1 MKKKATR
8 DFLIF
13 GLGMLWALSLLS
25 GCTSAVQEDRPAEAV
40 GAGRTSKVAVQDSNK
55 QDVGSISWGLKITNF
70 SELFLVSG
78 YGATDA
84 GGKVQFLGD
93 AIAQTDYIL
102 SRIESFIEKNGY
114 SKNDIIRIEAT
125 ITKDVPQSQL
135 SGIFGVL
142 SAFFSDVEVKPTGGT
157 FRIIHALGNPDML
170 VELGFWLAQ

>member
-1 MKKKATR
+1 MKKKAKR
-8 DFLIF
+8 VFLIF
-13 GLGMLWALSLLS
+13 AMLSALSA
-25 GCTSAVQEDRPAEAV
+25 CTSAVEEDRSQAV
-40 GAGRTSKVAVQDSNK
+40 HAGTKVAVHDSNK

-84 GGKVQFLGD
+84 EGKVQFLGD

-102 SRIESFIEKNGY
+102 SRIEAFIEMNGY

-125 ITKDVPQSQL
+125 VTKEVPQSQL
-135 SGIFGVL
+135 GGIFGVL
-142 SAFFSDVEVKPTGGT
+142 SAFFSEVEVKPTGGT

-170 VELGFWLAQ
+170 VELGFWLAH

>member
-1 MKKKATR
+1 MKKKTKREFPILA
-8 DFLIF
+8 
-13 GLGMLWALSLLS
+13 MLCALSA
-25 GCTSAVQEDRPAEAV
+25 CTSAVEEDRSQAV
-40 GAGRTSKVAVQDSNK
+40 RAGTKVAVHDSNK

-84 GGKVQFLGD
+84 EGKVQFLGD

-102 SRIESFIEKNGY
+102 SRIEAFIERNGY

-125 ITKDVPQSQL
+125 VTKDVPQSQL
-135 SGIFGVL
+135 GGIFGVL
-142 SAFFSDVEVKPTGGT
+142 SAFFSEVEVKPTGGT

-170 VELGFWLAQ
+170 VELGFWLAH

>member
-1 MKKKATR
+1 MKKKAKR
-8 DFLIF
+8 EFPILA
-13 GLGMLWALSLLS
+13 MLCVLSIPS
-25 GCTSAVQEDRPAEAV
+25 ACTSAVEEDRSPEVV
-40 GAGRTSKVAVQDSNK
+40 GAAGTTKVAVHDSNK

-84 GGKVQFLGD
+84 EGKVQFLGD

-102 SRIESFIEKNGY
+102 SRIEAFIEKNGY

-125 ITKDVPQSQL
+125 VTKDVPQGQL
-135 SGIFGVL
+135 GGIFGVL
-142 SAFFSDVEVKPTGGT
+142 SAFFSDVAVKPTGGT

-170 VELGFWLAQ
+170 VELGFWLAH

>member
-1 MKKKATR
+1 MKKKTKR
-8 DFLIF
+8 EFLI
-13 GLGMLWALSLLS
+13 LAMLCALSA
-25 GCTSAVQEDRPAEAV
+25 CTSAVEENRSLEADRDAGTTKIAV
-40 GAGRTSKVAVQDSNK
+40 HDRNK

-84 GGKVQFLGD
+84 EGKVQFLGD

-102 SRIESFIEKNGY
+102 SRIEAFIEMNGY

-125 ITKDVPQSQL
+125 VTKDVPQGQL
-135 SGIFGVL
+135 GGIFGVL
-142 SAFFSDVEVKPTGGT
+142 SAFFSEVEVKPTGGT

-170 VELGFWLAQ
+170 VELGFWLAH

>member
-1 MKKKATR
+1 MKKKTKR
-8 DFLIF
+8 EFLI
-13 GLGMLWALSLLS
+13 LGMLCALSA
-25 GCTSAVQEDRPAEAV
+25 CTSAVEEDRSQAV
-40 GAGRTSKVAVQDSNK
+40 RAGTKVAVHDSNK

-84 GGKVQFLGD
+84 EGKVQFLGD

-102 SRIESFIEKNGY
+102 SRIEAFIEENGY

-125 ITKDVPQSQL
+125 VTKEVPQSQL
-135 SGIFGVL
+135 GGIFGVL
-142 SAFFSDVEVKPTGGT
+142 SAFFSEVEVKPTGGT

-170 VELGFWLAQ
+170 VELGFWLAH

>member
-1 MKKKATR
+1 MKKKAKR
-8 DFLIF
+8 ELLI
-13 GLGMLWALSLLS
+13 LAMLCALSIPS
-25 GCTSAVQEDRPAEAV
+25 ACTSVVEEDRSPEAV
-40 GAGRTSKVAVQDSNK
+40 SAGTKVAVHDSNK

-84 GGKVQFLGD
+84 EGKVQFLGD

-102 SRIESFIEKNGY
+102 SRVEAFIEENGY

-125 ITKDVPQSQL
+125 VTKDVPQGQL
-135 SGIFGVL
+135 AGIFGVL

-170 VELGFWLAQ
+170 VELGFWLAH

>member
-1 MKKKATR
+1 MKKKTKR
-8 DFLIF
+8 EFLI
-13 GLGMLWALSLLS
+13 LAMLCALSA
-25 GCTSAVQEDRPAEAV
+25 CMSAVEEDRSLEAV
-40 GAGRTSKVAVQDSNK
+40 RAGTKVAVHDSNK

-84 GGKVQFLGD
+84 EGKVQFLGD

-102 SRIESFIEKNGY
+102 SRIEAFIEKNGY

-125 ITKDVPQSQL
+125 VTKDVPQGQL
-135 SGIFGVL
+135 GGIFGVL
-142 SAFFSDVEVKPTGGT
+142 SAFFSEVEVKPTGGT

-170 VELGFWLAQ
+170 VELGFWLAH

>member
-1 MKKKATR
+1 MKKKTKR
-8 DFLIF
+8 EFLI
-13 GLGMLWALSLLS
+13 LAMLCALSA
-25 GCTSAVQEDRPAEAV
+25 CTSAVEEDRSQAV
-40 GAGRTSKVAVQDSNK
+40 GAGTKVAVHDSNK

-84 GGKVQFLGD
+84 EGKVQFLGD

-102 SRIESFIEKNGY
+102 SRIEAFIEKNGY

-125 ITKDVPQSQL
+125 VTKDVPQSQL
-135 SGIFGVL
+135 GGIFGVL
-142 SAFFSDVEVKPTGGT
+142 SAFFSEVEVKPTGGT

-170 VELGFWLAQ
+170 VELGFWLAH